1 MLGAMTVME
10 KTRLLSFLEAQSQ
23 DAWLR
28 ALDELGPSIHPVDRE
43 ATRIWFAFWPLE
55 LHDALAG
62 SPDPPDPPDPKQ
74 VARLMDLEGNW
85 RLEEQIDSSV
95 NFLYGAHFWARVK
108 NAVVAEAE
116 ATTDSLAA
124 TIRSIAQKAA
134 SPERV
139 DPSLVLGITAVGLMT
154 LRQVGLERF
163 ERSKD
168 TRAASPL
175 LPQDPAKVLA
185 RRERKSADGLF
196 TFLKGVNR
204 KWDVRWEEK
213 RTDGVF
219 RAINGQ
225 DIAMAGGDTGA
236 DYRHLDYRRPA
247 GPVPVECRVGSCGYC
262 WIGLLAGRENLTPMT
277 SFERE
282 RLRYF
287 GYDAVN
293 GREDTHP
300 LIRLACQ
307 SQCQGDV
314 TLTISPWNGELDR
327 RHDEARK
334 KLGTA

>member
-1 MLGAMTVME
+1 MTVME
-10 KTRLLSFLEAQSQ
+10 KSRLLGFLEERSQ
-23 DAWLR
+23 EDWLR
-28 ALDELGPSIHPVDRE
+28 ALDEIVPAIHPVDRE

-55 LHDALAG
+55 LRKALSESADAREI
-62 SPDPPDPPDPKQ
+62 
-74 VARLMDLEGNW
+74 ARLMDLEGNW

-95 NFLYGAHFWARVK
+95 SFLYGAHHWAPVK
-108 NAVVAEAE
+108 NAVLAEAD
-116 ATTDSLAA
+116 ATSGSLPA
-124 TIRSIAQKAA
+124 TIRAIAQKAA
-134 SPERV
+134 AAERV
-139 DPSLVLGITAVGLMT
+139 DPSLVLGIAAVGLMMF
-154 LRQVGLERF
+154 RQVALEAF

-168 TRAASPL
+168 TKAAAPL
-175 LPQDPAKVLA
+175 LPRKPAQVVA
-185 RRERKSADGLF
+185 RRARKSGDGLF

-204 KWDVRWEEK
+204 KWDVRWDEA
-213 RTDGVF
+213 RADGVF

-262 WIGLLAGRENLTPMT
+262 WIGLLAGRENLSPMT

-287 GYDAVN
+287 GYDTAN
-293 GREDTHP
+293 APDDAHP

-314 TLTISPWNGELDR
+314 TVAISPWNGELDR
-327 RHDEARK
+327 RHDEGRK